1 MAGLSNRSPFADIQ
15 FAADGFLLRGT
26 LHLPVADNP
35 PVVIGCH
42 GLLSDRRSPKQIA
55 LAEACNALGLAFF
68 RFDHRGCG
76 ESAGRLEAVTS
87 LEGRASDLLHAI
99 RLLESRPG
107 LGKRIGLF
115 GSSMGGAVCLRVAS
129 ARQVAAVVTF
139 AAPVRSLPLTRPG
152 REPDASPEGRR
163 ISSVLREAFELG
175 STLGRVRN
183 ILVVHGEADDL
194 VPLSH
199 AHEIFDHA
207 GEPKRLLVQKGGD
220 HLMSDA
226 THQAEFIREASLW
239 LSNGLKHVRPR
250 TISRPRIAG
259 CRR

>member
-1 MAGLSNRSPFADIQ
+1 MVGLSSRTFAADIQ
-15 FAADGFLLRGT
+15 FAADGFRLKGT
-26 LHLPVADNP
+26 LHLPAADTP

-42 GLLSDRRSPKQIA
+42 GLLSDRSSPKQIA

-99 RLLESRPG
+99 GLLESHPG

-129 ARQVAAVVTF
+129 ELQVAAVVTF
-139 AAPVRSLPLTRPG
+139 AAPVRSLPLKRPG
-152 REPDASPEGRR
+152 RGPDAAPERSR
-163 ISSVLREAFELG
+163 IASVLREGFELG
-175 STLGRVRN
+175 GALGRVRN
-183 ILVVHGEADDL
+183 ILIVHGEADDL
-194 VPLSH
+194 VPLTH

-207 GEPKRLLVQKGGD
+207 GEPKRLFVQKGGD

-239 LSNGLKHVRPR
+239 LSNGLKHVRDR
-250 TISRPRIAG
+250 SDR
-259 CRR
+259 

>member
-1 MAGLSNRSPFADIQ
+1 MAGLSNRMPTADIQ
-15 FAADGFLLRGT
+15 FTADGFQLKGT
-26 LHLPVADNP
+26 LHLPAADNP

-42 GLLSDRRSPKQIA
+42 GLLSDRSSPKQIA
-55 LAEACNALGLAFF
+55 LAQACNALGLAFF

-115 GSSMGGAVCLRVAS
+115 GSSMGGAVCLRVS
-129 ARQVAAVVTF
+129 SERPVAAVVTF
-139 AAPVRSLPLTRPG
+139 AAPVRSLPLERPG
-152 REPDASPEGRR
+152 RPDASPERNR
-163 ISSVLREAFELG
+163 IASVLREAFELG
-175 STLGRVRN
+175 SALGRVRN
-183 ILVVHGEADDL
+183 ILVVHGEADEL

-199 AHEIFDHA
+199 AHEIVDHA

-226 THQAEFIREASLW
+226 THQTEFIREASLW
-239 LSNGLKHVRPR
+239 LSNGLKQ
-250 TISRPRIAG
+250 AG
-259 CRR
+259 HHIGR